1 MIIVLQIVQLVVYVH
16 EGESCSRVTL
26 STAGIDYII
35 PSPSKFNLSSHV
47 INAGQLEG
55 EYWVPYHWIVITK
68 KFRTQDNLHFR
79 TNAKFSSG
87 NCLFKFL
94 ATHIVCCI
102 AMFSRSGIFN
112 DAKEVRMDV
121 DAALSPTI
129 CMLIPKCT
137 ETCTGR
143 DSRTVSEGLF
153 LVSLSTSPC
162 LS

>member
-1 MIIVLQIVQLVVYVH
+1 MLACHIEHRGNRLHHSFSII
-16 EGESCSRVTL
+16 
-26 STAGIDYII
+26 A
-35 PSPSKFNLSSHV
+35 PFKPPNSPFSHV
-47 INAGQLEG
+47 INAGQLDG

-87 NCLFKFL
+87 NYLFKFL

-112 DAKEVRMDV
+112 GAKEVRMDV

-143 DSRTVSEGLF
+143 DSRTVSEGF
-153 LVSLSTSPC
+153 HSAGRHVSAR
-162 LS
+162 